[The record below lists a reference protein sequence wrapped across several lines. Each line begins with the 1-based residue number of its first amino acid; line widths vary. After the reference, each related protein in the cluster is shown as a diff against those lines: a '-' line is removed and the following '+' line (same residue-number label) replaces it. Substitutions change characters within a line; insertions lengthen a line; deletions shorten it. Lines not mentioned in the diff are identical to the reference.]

1 MIGSLQLC
9 QLFGELP
16 RLRLPRFQLGAQF
29 GLGVGAGK
37 VLGGAEE
44 EGGALVVVGETGQ
57 LRLQLKNLLGLGGK
71 FDSTFHLAEYFV
83 LISLFCPKSVK
94 VFSVEILY

>member
-1 MIGSLQLC
+1 MIGPLQLRH
-9 QLFGELP
+9 LLGELP

-44 EGGALVVVGETGQ
+44 EGGALVVVGEAGQ
-57 LRLQLKNLLGLGGK
+57 LRLQLEYLLGGK
-71 FDSTFHLAEYFV
+71 FDGT
-83 LISLFCPKSVK
+83 LFIGQS
-94 VFSVEILY
+94 ILF